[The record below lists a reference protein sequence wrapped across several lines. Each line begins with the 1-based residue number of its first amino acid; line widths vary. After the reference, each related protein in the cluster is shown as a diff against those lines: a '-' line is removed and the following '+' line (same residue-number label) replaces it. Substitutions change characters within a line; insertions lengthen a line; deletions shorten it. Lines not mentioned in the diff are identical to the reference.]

1 MPVLV
6 EGEPGTGKELLAE
19 VLHEEGPRR
28 EGPFV
33 VAEAGLAEETR
44 LFGLIDQARGGTLV
58 VDEPSELSP
67 ALQATFA
74 RLLEGRVV
82 PREAGPP
89 VSLAGVRTIALSR
102 GDVEREA
109 QAGRLREDLAMALS
123 AALVSLPPLRE
134 REGDVALLATAFMRA
149 QGANDRVIPPITM
162 RRFEAYAW
170 PGNVRELMRAVVR
183 FATTG
188 DDATDAVVA
197 FREDAR
203 AATPNEL
210 VDRVLAADLPLAQAR
225 EIVVEDFERRFVRV
239 VLERHGGNVT
249 RAAAASGVARRYF
262 QLLRAKRS

>member
-1 MPVLV
+1 
-6 EGEPGTGKELLAE
+6 
-19 VLHEEGPRR
+19 
-28 EGPFV
+28 
-33 VAEAGLAEETR
+33 
-44 LFGLIDQARGGTLV
+44 
-58 VDEPSELSP
+58 
-67 ALQATFA
+67 
-74 RLLEGRVV
+74 
-82 PREAGPP
+82 
-89 VSLAGVRTIALSR
+89 
-102 GDVEREA
+102 
-109 QAGRLREDLAMALS
+109 
-123 AALVSLPPLRE
+123 
-134 REGDVALLATAFMRA
+134 
-149 QGANDRVIPPITM
+149 M